1 MRYDKTIRR
10 SKKAKE
16 ASAKTTEQLEAVK
29 KENALLRAVMEG
41 VMHEVRRFNA
51 EISTYSEELN
61 QLLNDKADTKVKD
74 LAETIFYTAGLVS
87 SRMTFADFELNPQ
100 VFSRQLRIRSG
111 IYKKFDKAR
120 HILSKN
126 AKQKS
131 IGIVFSGHST
141 FEIDAIS
148 AFELVPFVLLD
159 NAIKYSPSW
168 QNVNITFD
176 EEQNKQLTVKISS
189 LGPIVPANELPEI
202 MKRCVRGS
210 LAANSNIPGEG
221 LGLYLAS
228 TLRKMIGGNIV
239 VFSSQIP
246 KFKLNQT
253 DYSDFEVILT
263 FKRS

>member
-1 MRYDKTIRR
+1 MRYDKAIRR
-10 SKKAKE
+10 SEKAKE
-16 ASAKTTEQLEAVK
+16 DSARAIEQLEATK

-61 QLLNDKADTKVKD
+61 QLLNGKADPKVKD

-100 VFSRQLRIRSG
+100 VLSRQLKIRSG
-111 IYKKFDKAR
+111 VYKKFDKAR

-131 IGIVFSGHST
+131 IEITFSGRSM
-141 FEIDAIS
+141 FEIEAIS
-148 AFELVPFVLLD
+148 AFELVPFVVLD
-159 NAIKYSPSW
+159 NAIKYSPSG

-176 EEQNKQLTVKISS
+176 EEQNRELAVKVLSI
-189 LGPIVPANELPEI
+189 GPIVPVHELSEI
-202 MKRCVRGS
+202 LKRGVRGS
-210 LAANSNIPGEG
+210 TAENSNIPGEG

-228 TLRKMIGGNIV
+228 TLCKMVGGNISV
-239 VFSSQIP
+239 SSSQSVR
-246 KFKLNQT
+246 FNLNRT
-253 DYSDFEVILT
+253 DYSDFEVTLT
-263 FKRS
+263 FRR

>member
-1 MRYDKTIRR
+1 MRYDKAIRR
-10 SKKAKE
+10 SEKAKE
-16 ASAKTTEQLEAVK
+16 ASARTAEQLEAAK

-61 QLLNDKADTKVKD
+61 QLLNGEADPKVKD
-74 LAETIFYTAGLVS
+74 LAETIFYTAGLIS

-100 VFSRQLRIRSG
+100 VLSRQLRIRSG

-126 AKQKS
+126 AKQKNIS
-131 IGIVFSGHST
+131 IDFSGRST

-148 AFELVPFVLLD
+148 AFELVPFVLMD
-159 NAIKYSPSW
+159 NAIKYSPSR
-168 QNVNITFD
+168 QSVNITFD
-176 EEQNKQLTVKISS
+176 EDQNKQLVVKVSS

-202 MKRCVRGS
+202 MKRGVRGS
-210 LAANSNIPGEG
+210 PASNSNIPGEG

-228 TLRKMIGGNIV
+228 TLCKMIGGSITV
-239 VFSSQIP
+239 SSSQIP
-246 KFKLNQT
+246 KFNLNRT
-253 DYSDFEVILT
+253 DYSDFEVTLT
-263 FKRS
+263 FKR